1 MIDRLKEK
9 INERFPHIKFDSDD
23 GFKFWFFETYLPF
36 LILIKMGLA
45 EEQEE
50 TKCVGFDVRDLQLI
64 KDLIIDWYTNRD
76 LSK

>member
-9 INERFPHIKFDSDD
+9 IKERFPHIKFDSDD

-36 LILIKMGLA
+36 LILIEMGLA

-50 TKCVGFDVRDLQLI
+50 TKCVGFDVRDTVDKGLN
-64 KDLIIDWYTNRD
+64 NR
-76 LSK
+76 LVYQQRFE